1 MAINIENK
9 KQIAI
14 ILFAVGLGLAAALLT
29 AQHVQM
35 SIKQETRAL
44 AKEFEEGKIQPLV
57 QQVDVLSH
65 EVKSLADK
73 QAAVI
78 QQQQE
83 LMAQKQGTSTP
94 EMPAS
99 TLAIRTPPGKRALT
113 VLIDSLSAVG
123 GLINPGDYVDII
135 THLSVPPPPNT
146 NLPPEKVTTILFQ
159 NMLVLAVGANIQ
171 SAGSYEA
178 QQSAGALNITFAVDP
193 EEAGL
198 LLFAQQNSRLQLV
211 LRSPSE
217 TDVKTIQPA
226 SWEALAE
233 YAMDKDGM
241 ELPIPKSRAV
251 IQPVGSGATSTS
263 PEEVKPYIQI
273 FRGGRE
279 L

>member
-1 MAINIENK
+1 MSENN
-9 KQIAI
+9 
-14 ILFAVGLGLAAALLT
+14 LTLVRGLGLVAAILT
-29 AQHVQM
+29 AKHIQD
-35 SIKQETRAL
+35 SIEQQTKSLAQEFT
-44 AKEFEEGKIQPLV
+44 ETKIQPLA
-57 QQVDVLSH
+57 QQVDALSH
-65 EVKSLADK
+65 EVRSLGEK
-73 QAAVI
+73 QMAVI

-83 LMAQKQGTSTP
+83 LLAQRSASPQSAP

-123 GLINPGDYVDII
+123 GLVNPGDYVDII
-135 THLSVPPPPNT
+135 AHLTIPPPPNT
-146 NLPPEKVTTILFQ
+146 NLQSERVTTILFQ
-159 NMLVLAVGANIQ
+159 NMQILAVGTNIQ

-178 QQSAGALNITFAVDP
+178 QQGAGSLNVTFAVDP
-193 EEAGL
+193 DEAGL
-198 LLFAQQNSRLQLV
+198 LLFAQQNSKLQFV

-217 TDVKTIQPA
+217 TDMKTLQPA

-233 YAMDKDGM
+233 YAMDKNGM

-251 IQPVGSGATSTS
+251 IQPVGTGATSTS